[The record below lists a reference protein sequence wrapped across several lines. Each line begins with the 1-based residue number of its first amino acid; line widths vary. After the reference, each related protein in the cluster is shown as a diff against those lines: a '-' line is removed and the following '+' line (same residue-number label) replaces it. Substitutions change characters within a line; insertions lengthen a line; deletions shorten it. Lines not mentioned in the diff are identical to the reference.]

1 MMLTVLTRK
10 ALLLYLLMDVIMSE
24 ILISDVTVW
33 IDGLTLKDGQTIE
46 DIANVLHSHFDI
58 AYPVKYEVTYEE
70 CFTD

>member
-1 MMLTVLTRK
+1 MG
-10 ALLLYLLMDVIMSE
+10 VIMSRMK
-24 ILISDVTVW
+24 ISDVTIW
-33 IDGLTLKDGQTIE
+33 IDGLRLEEGQSVE